1 MVRRPVNAPAGG
13 WSLTFRPRDWSRL
26 SGHLHDDGDEHGA
39 VVLARVSTGYRG
51 PRLLAEHVL
60 LAQDGVDYVPGD
72 VGHRMLAPDF
82 IRKCALHARRLG
94 LAYLAFHNHGGW
106 EHVRFS
112 SVDLA
117 SHERGYPALV
127 QITGQ
132 VVGGVVCTPSAA
144 AGALWLPGGERAELA
159 ELVVPGANLVRL
171 RPSPMKGSA
180 GSSRF
185 DRQAR
190 LFGDAGQ
197 DCFREM
203 RVAIVGQ
210 GGVGSLLT
218 EMIARLGVGS
228 VVLID
233 DDVVDE
239 TNLPRLVGATAD
251 DVDHPKVVIGARN
264 ARAANPDVEIIEV
277 KNAIQA
283 PEARDLVAGVDWI
296 FLAADT
302 NAARH
307 WVTVIGEE
315 RLIPATQLGVK
326 VPTDD
331 SHVVGA
337 IHVATRHMVPGQ
349 GCFWCNGLIDATELA
364 IDMHPPSERKAA
376 RYVEGVPAPSVMSLN
391 ALTASQ
397 AVTDFMLA
405 VTQMRD
411 DDIDLDVLYFPR
423 DRRYRQILR
432 RRRDDCPFCGERS
445 LG

>member
-1 MVRRPVNAPAGG
+1 MNAPAEG
-13 WSLTFRPRDWSRL
+13 WSLTFRSRDWNRL
-26 SGHLHDDGDEHGA
+26 SCHLFADGDEHGA
-39 VVLARVSTGYRG
+39 VVLARVTSGFRG
-51 PRLLAEHVL
+51 PRLVAEHVL
-60 LAQDGVDYVPGD
+60 LAEDGVDYVEGE
-72 VGHRMLAPDF
+72 VSHRMLTPAF
-82 IRKCALHARRLG
+82 IRNCALQARRLG

-106 EHVRFS
+106 KHVRFS

-127 QITGQ
+127 QITGH
-132 VVGGVVCTPSAA
+132 VVGAVVCTPAAA
-144 AGALWLPGGERAELA
+144 AGDLWLPGGDRAELA
-159 ELVVPGANLVRL
+159 ELVVPEANLVRL
-171 RPSPMKGSA
+171 RPSPTTGSTA
-180 GSSRF
+180 TARF

-197 DCFREM
+197 ECFRKM

-218 EMIARLGVGS
+218 EMLARLGVGS
-228 VVLID
+228 LVLID

-239 TNLPRLVGATAD
+239 TNLPRLVGATLD
-251 DVDHPKVVIGARN
+251 DVDQPKVAIGARN
-264 ARAANPDVEIIEV
+264 ARAANPEIEIVELES
-277 KNAIQA
+277 AIQA
-283 PEARDLVAGVDWI
+283 PQAQELVAGVDWI
-296 FLAADT
+296 FLSADT
-302 NAARH
+302 HAARH
-307 WVTVIGEE
+307 WVTAIGEKN
-315 RLIPATQLGVK
+315 LIPATQLGVK
-326 VPTDD
+326 VPTNEGD
-331 SHVVGA
+331 VVGA

-364 IDMHPPSERKAA
+364 IDMHSPTERKAA

-397 AVTDFMLA
+397 AITDFMLA

-411 DDIDLDVLYFPR
+411 DEIDLDVLYFPR

-432 RRRDDCPFCGERS
+432 RRLDDCPFCGERP